1 MDYKDICTKR
11 EYEQNGEKKAKWF
24 KVGTLKTTDEG
35 KMFIDLFMMPDTSFF
50 VFPQKPR
57 ENAGQDNTSDN
68 EPQDNDPNLPF

>member
-35 KMFIDLFMMPDTSFF
+35 KMFIELNLLP
-50 VFPQKPR
+50 
-57 ENAGQDNTSDN
+57 NTSLYVFEQRDKSPN
-68 EPQDNDPNLPF
+68 AAGGPQDEKVPF